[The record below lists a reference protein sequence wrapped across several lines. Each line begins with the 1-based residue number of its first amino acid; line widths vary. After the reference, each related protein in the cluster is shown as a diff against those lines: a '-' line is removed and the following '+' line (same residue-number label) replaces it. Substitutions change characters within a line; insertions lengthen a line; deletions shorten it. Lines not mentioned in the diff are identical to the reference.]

1 MLKSMT
7 AYAEAELND
16 GPITVSVEIKSYN
29 SRHLDLLLRLPI
41 GFAILEDKVK
51 AQISGLLVRGRVE
64 VRFRVRDQSESAC
77 DYEIDQNR
85 AKAYLGA
92 ANLLKESLNVEGELP
107 LTYLLSVPGVIQAS
121 DKAAAVETH
130 WPLMSACLDQAMAA
144 LDRMRQKEGS
154 YIAQDFIERL
164 KFLEKGL
171 AEVEAATEGVLDG
184 YRDRVRSRVEALTK
198 GLVELDQGRIAQE
211 AAILADRSD
220 ISEEVVRAR
229 SHIEQFRSIM
239 AAEGPAGHKL
249 NFLLQE
255 FTREFNTMGAKV
267 GQAAAAHIIVDIK
280 AEIEKLREQV
290 QNIE

>member
-7 AYAEAELND
+7 AYAMAEQSD

-29 SRHLDLLLRLPI
+29 SRHLDLVPRLPI
-41 GFAILEDKVK
+41 GYAILEDKVK
-51 AQISGLLVRGRVE
+51 AHVSSSLVRGRVE
-64 VRFRVRDQSESAC
+64 VRFRLQDQSESAC
-77 DYEIDQNR
+77 AYAIDQNR
-85 AKAYLGA
+85 AKAYLTA
-92 ANLLKESLNVEGELP
+92 ANQLKDSLTMESELLLAD
-107 LTYLLSVPGVIQAS
+107 LLGVPGVIQAADTS
-121 DKAAAVETH
+121 AGAETH
-130 WPLMSACLDQAMAA
+130 WPLMSASLDLALGA
-144 LDRMRQKEGS
+144 LDRMRRKEGN
-154 YIAQDFIERL
+154 YIAQDFNDRL
-164 KFLEKGL
+164 EFLEKGL
-171 AEVEAATEGVLDG
+171 DEVEAATEGVLDA
-184 YRDRVRSRVEALTK
+184 YRDRITSRVAALTK
-198 GLVELDQGRIAQE
+198 GIVELDEGRIAQE

-239 AAEGPAGHKL
+239 ASDGPAGHKL

>member
-1 MLKSMT
+1 MLNSMT
-7 AYAEAELND
+7 AYAIAEQSD

-29 SRHLDLLLRLPI
+29 SRHLDLVLRLPI
-41 GFAILEDKVK
+41 GYAILEEKVK
-51 AQISGLLVRGRVE
+51 ARVSGVLARGRVE
-64 VRFRVRDQSESAC
+64 VRFRVQDQSESAC
-77 DYEIDQNR
+77 VYEIDPHR
-85 AKAYLGA
+85 AKAYLAA
-92 ANLLKESLNVEGELP
+92 ANQLKDGLNLNTELP
-107 LTYLLSVPGVIQAS
+107 LEALLGVPGVIQAA
-121 DKAAAVETH
+121 DKTAAVETH
-130 WPLMSACLDQAMAA
+130 WPLMSASLDQALDA
-144 LDRMRQKEGS
+144 LDRMRRKEGDF
-154 YIAQDFIERL
+154 IAQDFIERL

-171 AEVEAATEGVLDG
+171 DEVEAATDGVLDA
-184 YRDRVRSRVEALTK
+184 YRDRVASRVETLTK
-198 GLVELDQGRIAQE
+198 GIVELDEGRIAQE

-229 SHIEQFRSIM
+229 SHIEQFRTIM
-239 AAEGPAGHKL
+239 ASDGPAGHKL

>member
-7 AYAEAELND
+7 AYAEAEQSD

-29 SRHLDLLLRLPI
+29 SRHLDLVLRLPI

-64 VRFRVRDQSESAC
+64 IRFRVQDQSESAC
-77 DYEIDQNR
+77 AYEIDQNR

-92 ANLLKESLNVEGELP
+92 AKLLKESLNIEGELP
-107 LTYLLSVPGVIQAS
+107 LAQLLGVPGVIQAS
-121 DKAAAVETH
+121 DKAAAVETY
-130 WPLMSACLDQAMAA
+130 WPQMSACLDQAMDA
-144 LDRMRQKEGS
+144 LDRMRQKEGD
-154 YIAQDFIERL
+154 YIAQDFNGRL
-164 KFLEKGL
+164 TFLEKGL
-171 AEVEAATEGVLDG
+171 DEVEAAAEGVLDA
-184 YRDRVRSRVEALTK
+184 YRDRVTSRVEALTK
-198 GLVELDQGRIAQE
+198 GIVELDQGRIAQE

-229 SHIEQFRSIM
+229 SHIEQFRTIM
-239 AAEGPAGHKL
+239 AADGPAGHKL

-267 GQAAAAHIIVDIK
+267 GQAAAAHVIVDIK

>member
-7 AYAEAELND
+7 AYAIAEQSD

-29 SRHLDLLLRLPI
+29 SRYLDLALRLPI
-41 GFAILEDKVK
+41 GYAILEDKVN
-51 AQISGLLVRGRVE
+51 AQISRLLVRGRVE
-64 VRFRVRDQSESAC
+64 VRFRLKDQSESAC
-77 DYEIDQNR
+77 AYEIDHNR
-85 AKAYLGA
+85 AKAYLAA
-92 ANLLKESLNVEGELP
+92 ANQLKDSLNVESELP
-107 LTYLLSVPGVIQAS
+107 LANLLSVPGVIQAADKS
-121 DKAAAVETH
+121 DAAETH
-130 WPLMSACLDQAMAA
+130 WPLMSASLGKALDAM
-144 LDRMRQKEGS
+144 DRMRQKEGN
-154 YIAQDFIERL
+154 YIAKDFNKRL
-164 KFLEKGL
+164 EFLEKGL
-171 AEVEAATEGVLDG
+171 AEVEAATEGVLDA
-184 YRDRVRSRVEALTK
+184 YRDRVKSRVEALCK
-198 GLVELDQGRIAQE
+198 GIVELDQGRIAQE

-229 SHIEQFRSIM
+229 SHIEQFRTIM

>member
-7 AYAEAELND
+7 AYAIAEQSD

-29 SRHLDLLLRLPI
+29 SRHLDLVLRLPI
-41 GFAILEDKVK
+41 GYAMLEDKIK
-51 AQISGLLVRGRVE
+51 AQVSSLLVRGRVE
-64 VRFRVRDQSESAC
+64 VRFRLQDQSESAC
-77 DYEIDQNR
+77 AYEIDQNR
-85 AKAYLGA
+85 AQAYLA
-92 ANLLKESLNVEGELP
+92 AVNQLKADLNMESELPMANLLG
-107 LTYLLSVPGVIQAS
+107 VPGIIQAA
-121 DKAAAVETH
+121 DKSAAVETH
-130 WPLMSACLDQAMAA
+130 WPLMSASLDLALGA
-144 LDRMRQKEGS
+144 LDRMRQKEGNF
-154 YIAQDFIERL
+154 IAQDFKDRL
-164 KFLEKGL
+164 EILEKGL
-171 AEVEAATEGVLDG
+171 AEVEAATEGVLDA
-184 YRDRVRSRVEALTK
+184 YRDRVKSRVETLTK
-198 GLVELDQGRIAQE
+198 GIVELDEGRIAQE

-229 SHIEQFRSIM
+229 SHIEQFRHIM
-239 AAEGPAGHKL
+239 AADGPNGHKL

>member
-1 MLKSMT
+1 M
-7 AYAEAELND
+7 AEQSD

-29 SRHLDLLLRLPI
+29 SRHLDLALRLPL
-41 GFAILEDKVK
+41 GYAVLEDKVK
-51 AQISGLLVRGRVE
+51 AQVSSLLVRGRVE
-64 VRFRVRDQSESAC
+64 VRFRLQDQSESAC
-77 DYEIDQNR
+77 AYEIDQNR
-85 AKAYLGA
+85 AKAYLAAANQLKDGLKIDSELPL
-92 ANLLKESLNVEGELP
+92 ANLLG
-107 LTYLLSVPGVIQAS
+107 VPGVIQAA
-121 DKAAAVETH
+121 DKSTAAETY
-130 WPLMSACLDQAMAA
+130 WPLMSASLDQAMDA

-154 YIAQDFIERL
+154 YIAQDFDDRL
-164 KFLEKGL
+164 EFLEKGL
-171 AEVEAATEGVLDG
+171 GEVEAATDGVLEA
-184 YRDRVRSRVEALTK
+184 YRDRVKSRVEALTK
-198 GLVELDQGRIAQE
+198 GIVELDQGRIAQE

-239 AAEGPAGHKL
+239 ASDGPAGHKL

-267 GQAAAAHIIVDIK
+267 GQAAASHIIVDIK

>member
-7 AYAEAELND
+7 AYAMAEQSD

-29 SRHLDLLLRLPI
+29 SRHLDLALRLPL
-41 GFAILEDKVK
+41 GYAVLEDKVK
-51 AQISGLLVRGRVE
+51 AQVSSLLVRGRVE
-64 VRFRVRDQSESAC
+64 VRFRLQDQSESAC
-77 DYEIDQNR
+77 AYEIDQNR
-85 AKAYLGA
+85 AKAYLAAANQLKDGLNMNSELPL
-92 ANLLKESLNVEGELP
+92 ANLLG
-107 LTYLLSVPGVIQAS
+107 VPGIIQAA
-121 DKAAAVETH
+121 DKSVAAETY
-130 WPLMSACLDQAMAA
+130 WPLMSASLDQAMDA

-154 YIAQDFIERL
+154 YIAQDFNDRL
-164 KFLEKGL
+164 EFLEKGL
-171 AEVEAATEGVLDG
+171 DEVETATEGVLEA
-184 YRDRVRSRVEALTK
+184 YRDRVKSRVEALTK
-198 GLVELDQGRIAQE
+198 GIVELDQGRIAQE

-239 AAEGPAGHKL
+239 ASDGPAGHKL

-267 GQAAAAHIIVDIK
+267 GQAAASHIIVDIK

>member
-7 AYAEAELND
+7 AYAGAELSD
-16 GPITVSVEIKSYN
+16 GPVTVSVEIKSYN
-29 SRHLDLLLRLPI
+29 SRHLDLVLRLPV

-51 AQISGLLVRGRVE
+51 AQLSGLLVRGRVE
-64 VRFRVRDQSESAC
+64 VRFRVQDQSESAC
-77 DYEIDQNR
+77 AYEIDQNR
-85 AKAYLGA
+85 ARAYLGA
-92 ANLLKESLNVEGELP
+92 VNMLKDSLKVEDELP
-107 LTYLLSVPGVIQAS
+107 LAHLLGVPGVIQVS
-121 DKAAAVETH
+121 DRAAAVETH
-130 WPLMSACLDQAMAA
+130 WPLMSACLDQAMDA
-144 LDRMRQKEGS
+144 LDRMRRKEGG
-154 YIAQDFIERL
+154 YIEHDFSERL

-171 AEVEAATEGVLDG
+171 ARIEAATEGVLDT
-184 YRDRVRSRVEALTK
+184 YRDRVKSRVEALTN

-239 AAEGPAGHKL
+239 ASDGPAGHKL

-267 GQAAAAHIIVDIK
+267 GQAAASHIIVDIK